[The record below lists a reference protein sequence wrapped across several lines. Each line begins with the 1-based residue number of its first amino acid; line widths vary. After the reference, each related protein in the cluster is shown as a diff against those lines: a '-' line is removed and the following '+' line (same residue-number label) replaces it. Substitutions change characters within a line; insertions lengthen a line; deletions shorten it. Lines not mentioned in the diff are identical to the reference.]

1 VGKGVM
7 GAHAPMHQRRE
18 LLGAQT
24 PSASDALKSEL
35 SKKSAHRILIPCGLR
50 LCNEMHRSKDLRM
63 THIMHAR
70 FGVIALVL
78 VG

>member
-1 VGKGVM
+1 MCNVGKGVM

-35 SKKSAHRILIPCGLR
+35 SKKQLTELIPCGLR
-50 LCNEMHRSKDLRM
+50 LCNEMHRSKDICM
-63 THIMHAR
+63 
-70 FGVIALVL
+70 
-78 VG
+78 